1 MGGARREQSTAQHPA
16 ARGWARHRRL
26 AKQKGQL
33 HAHVT
38 RCPKQGT
45 QLQTAGMAASLHQ
58 PQPRVH
64 RCPALRA
71 VGQRVELT
79 LSPRGMCGVWP
90 GRVSFL
96 KAKGLQ
102 QMARAGSSKAG
113 CDGPV
118 GRSRARQL
126 HLGWALVLQW
136 LLGEPVRVS
145 YQRSAGGE
153 LSPTAKPSSGSV
165 LLCSRLPRGV
175 LARWNSGAAPGAGGG
190 VYGYK
195 GSQPSR
201 LMHLHEEAEGIF
213 PASAVSPFS
222 LASCSKGTMA
232 FHAALDLRASSKP
245 LLAGP

>member
-1 MGGARREQSTAQHPA
+1 
-16 ARGWARHRRL
+16 
-26 AKQKGQL
+26 
-33 HAHVT
+33 
-38 RCPKQGT
+38 
-45 QLQTAGMAASLHQ
+45 MAASLHQ

-136 LLGEPVRVS
+136 LLGDPVRVS

-165 LLCSRLPRGV
+165 LLCSRLPQGCPGKVEQRGCSRC
-175 LARWNSGAAPGAGGG
+175 RWRGLWVQRIPAFQAHAPA
-190 VYGYK
+190 
-195 GSQPSR
+195 
-201 LMHLHEEAEGIF
+201 
-213 PASAVSPFS
+213 
-222 LASCSKGTMA
+222 
-232 FHAALDLRASSKP
+232 
-245 LLAGP
+245 